1 MLQQLVERADV
12 APDGIEVR
20 LRSGGI
26 HSLVAE
32 LMAEASER
40 PTEDQ
45 ETTVFEGIAACRAVA
60 GFGRPFYDYQ
70 SGGA

>member
-12 APDGIEVR
+12 APDGIDLR

-45 ETTVFEGIAACRAVA
+45 ETTVSEGIAACCSSLS
-60 GFGRPFYDYQ
+60 
-70 SGGA
+70 SGHRFWPSML